1 MLSRHTNCLILTVS
15 LNLLLAATTHST
27 SAQEPNPPQQFPNT
41 QPDVLFTG
49 QPGQWDA
56 KIRERGWILREG
68 NQWRL
73 WYTGYNPDVQ
83 PLSMKL
89 GLATSSDGIH
99 WKRSP
104 QNPLVDQLWI
114 EDMMVVRHHRT
125 YYMFAEGLNDQAQ
138 LLSSPDG
145 VQWTRVGTLDVRLK
159 NGQPIPPGPFGT
171 PSAFFENGVWN
182 LLYERKDL
190 GVWLARSTDMQVW
203 TNVRDEPVLTP
214 GPAEFDSRML
224 ALNQIQKINGRY
236 IAVLHGTG
244 DEQKPRRWATYTA
257 ESTDLLSWTKSTTPL
272 RPITEN
278 KSSGLLLHDGDRWRF
293 YTTHD
298 RVDLH
303 WAADSQLPDQ
313 R

>member
-1 MLSRHTNCLILTVS
+1 MHSRQITCLL
-15 LNLLLAATTHST
+15 LNLQLLLATITQSAL
-27 SAQEPNPPQQFPNT
+27 AQESTPPQQFPNAH
-41 QPDVLFTG
+41 PEILFTG

-68 NQWRL
+68 NQWRM
-73 WYTGYNPDVQ
+73 WYTGYNPDIQ
-83 PLSMKL
+83 PLVMKL
-89 GLATSSDGIH
+89 GLATSHDGIH
-99 WKRSP
+99 WKRST
-104 QNPLVDQLWI
+104 QNPLVDQFWV
-114 EDMMVVRHHRT
+114 EDMMIVRHQHR
-125 YYMFAEGLNDQAQ
+125 YYMFAEGLNDQTQ

-145 VQWTRVGTLDVRLK
+145 VQWTRIGTLDVRLTD
-159 NGQPIPPGPFGT
+159 GQPIPPGPFGT
-171 PSAFFENGVWN
+171 PSAFCENGVWN

-203 TNVRDEPVLTP
+203 TNVSDQPVLTP

-257 ESTDLLSWTKSTTPL
+257 ESSDLLSWTKSNSPL
-272 RPITEN
+272 RPVSEN
-278 KSSGLLLHDGDRWRF
+278 KSSGLLLFDGDRWRF

-298 RVDLH
+298 KVELH
-303 WAADSQLPDQ
+303 WAADSPVHNQ

>member
-1 MLSRHTNCLILTVS
+1 MFNRRTSVLALVFL
-15 LNLLLAATTHST
+15 LPLLLAVSSRSAR
-27 SAQEPNPPQQFPNT
+27 AQEPEPPQQFPGAH
-41 QPDVLFTG
+41 PEILFTG

-68 NQWRL
+68 NQWRM
-73 WYTGYNPDVQ
+73 WYTGYDPDAQ
-83 PLSMKL
+83 PLTMKL

-99 WKRSP
+99 WKRSS
-104 QNPLVDQLWI
+104 QNPLVDTFWV
-114 EDMMVVRHHRT
+114 EDMMVVKHEHR
-125 YYMFAEGLNDQAQ
+125 YFMFAEGLNDQTQ

-145 VQWTRVGTLDVRLK
+145 VQWTRIGTLDVRLT

-171 PSAFFENGVWN
+171 PSAFFEDGVWN
-182 LLYERKDL
+182 LLYERRDL

-203 TNVRDEPVLTP
+203 TNVRDQPVLTP
-214 GPAEFDSRML
+214 GPADFDSRML

-257 ESTDLLSWTKSTTPL
+257 ESADLLTWTKSSTPL
-272 RPITEN
+272 RPIAEN
-278 KSSGLLLHDGDRWRF
+278 KSSGLLLHDGSRWRF

-298 RVDLH
+298 RVELH
-303 WAADSQLPDQ
+303 WDTLSPAPEK
-313 R
+313 

>member
-1 MLSRHTNCLILTVS
+1 MHSRQITCLL
-15 LNLLLAATTHST
+15 LNLQLLLATITQSAL
-27 SAQEPNPPQQFPNT
+27 AQESTPPQQFPNAH
-41 QPDVLFTG
+41 PEILFTG

-68 NQWRL
+68 NQWRM
-73 WYTGYNPDVQ
+73 WYTGYNPDIQ
-83 PLSMKL
+83 PLVMKL
-89 GLATSSDGIH
+89 GLATSHDGIH
-99 WKRSP
+99 WKRST
-104 QNPLVDQLWI
+104 QNPLVDQFWV
-114 EDMMVVRHHRT
+114 EDMMIVRHQHR
-125 YYMFAEGLNDQAQ
+125 YYMFAEGLNDQTQ

-145 VQWTRVGTLDVRLK
+145 VQWTRIGTLDVRLT

-171 PSAFFENGVWN
+171 PSAFCENGVWN

-203 TNVRDEPVLTP
+203 TNVSDQPVLRP
-214 GPAEFDSRML
+214 GPADFDSRML

-257 ESTDLLSWTKSTTPL
+257 ESTDLLSWTKSNSPL
-272 RPITEN
+272 RPVSEN
-278 KSSGLLLHDGDRWRF
+278 KSSGLLLFDGDRWRF

-298 RVDLH
+298 KVELH
-303 WAADSQLPDQ
+303 WAADSPVHNQ